1 MEKTPPVEDGSK
13 KRIVKAIHVHV
24 DKCTGCRACEMACSA
39 FHATPR
45 YSNINPAKARI
56 RVMVDEIRDV
66 YVPVRAGQEAPAE
79 CIGRTAYTFHGKN
92 YAECGFCR
100 AACPSRVDF
109 TDPESG
115 LFLKCDMC
123 EADPP
128 LEAPMC
134 VQVCRSDALTYTW
147 REEAGDDLPAQEELV
162 ADLGRLARTHG
173 LQKITET
180 LVRMSKK
187 T

>member
-1 MEKTPPVEDGSK
+1 MENGLK
-13 KRIVKAIHVHV
+13 KRIVKAIHVDV

-45 YSNINPAKARI
+45 YSSINPAKARI
-56 RVMVDEIRDV
+56 RVLADEIKDM
-66 YVPVRAGQEAPAE
+66 YVPVRAGQDAPAE
-79 CIGRTAYTFHGKN
+79 CIGRTAYTLHGKN
-92 YAECGFCR
+92 YAECSFCR

-134 VQVCRSDALTYTW
+134 VQVCRSDALTYTQ
-147 REEAGDDLPAQEELV
+147 REEVGDEAAAQEEL
-162 ADLGRLARTHG
+162 DTNLERLARTHG
-173 LQKITET
+173 LQKIVET
-180 LVRMSKK
+180 LQRMSKK
-187 T
+187 A